1 MIRIKWSTFG
11 TGFFDSQILTPKIEL
26 LRPIGQEWDTMVYN
40 SFLAKKKVCEAMLEH
55 TAAQFSLSSFLRDMG
70 KKYGPL
76 YIRLFGYP
84 FSTASR
90 ILAKKIL
97 KILDGDRKGLLLD
110 VGCSHGAFDFE
121 LARRGY
127 TVVGVDINKE
137 SIGVGNKIKNSLR
150 VKNISFR
157 HMDILSNNFPD
168 KEFDAIIMFE
178 ALEHIKEDDRL
189 IWEFRRILKDDGTV
203 ILSVPYAE
211 RVDEYNEPVGA
222 CMTKDGGY
230 VCIGEGGSHYRN
242 GYNLDRMRGLFEK
255 NGFTIA
261 RWEYLCLPGWLESSI
276 LSFPFKF
283 PLSLLF
289 TYFSRN
295 RLKLVVIAKKVTSHR
310 ASVDKSG
317 CF

>member
-1 MIRIKWSTFG
+1 
-11 TGFFDSQILTPKIEL
+11 
-26 LRPIGQEWDTMVYN
+26 
-40 SFLAKKKVCEAMLEH
+40 
-55 TAAQFSLSSFLRDMG
+55 MG
-70 KKYGPL
+70 EKYGPL
-76 YIRLFGYP
+76 YIKLFGYP

-90 ILAKKIL
+90 ILARKTL

-150 VKNISFR
+150 VKNISFH
-157 HMDILSNNFPD
+157 HMDILYNNFQD
-168 KEFDAIIMFE
+168 EKFDVIIIFE

-189 IWEFRRILKDDGTV
+189 IWEFCRILKDDGTV

-211 RVDEYNEPVGA
+211 RVEEYNEPVGA
-222 CMTKDGGY
+222 CMTKHGGY

-242 GYNLDRMRGLFEK
+242 GYNLDRMQGLLEK

-261 RWEYLCLPGWLESSI
+261 RWEYVCFPGWLESSV
-276 LSFPFKF
+276 LSFPLKY

-289 TYFSRN
+289 THFSRN

-310 ASVDKSG
+310 ASVD
-317 CF
+317 

>member
-1 MIRIKWSTFG
+1 
-11 TGFFDSQILTPKIEL
+11 
-26 LRPIGQEWDTMVYN
+26 MVYN
-40 SFLAKKKVCEAMLEH
+40 SFLAKKKVCEAMLGH
-55 TAAQFSLSSFLRDMG
+55 TAAQFGLSSFLRNMG
-70 KKYGPL
+70 EKYGPL

-84 FSTASR
+84 LSTASR
-90 ILAKKIL
+90 ILARKTL
-97 KILDGDRKGLLLD
+97 KILDKDEKGILLD

-137 SIGVGNKIKNSLR
+137 SIDVGNKIKNSLG
-150 VKNISFR
+150 VKNIRFH
-157 HMDILSNNFPD
+157 HMDILSNHFPD
-168 KEFDAIIMFE
+168 KEFGAIIMFE

-189 IWEFRRILKDDGTV
+189 IREFRRILKDDGII

-211 RVDEYNEPVGA
+211 RVDEYIEPVGA
-222 CMTKDGGY
+222 CMTRDGGCI
-230 VCIGEGGSHYRN
+230 CIGEGGSHYRN
-242 GYNLDRMRGLFEK
+242 GYNLDRMRGLLEK

-261 RWEYLCLPGWLESSI
+261 RSEFLCYPKWLESSI
-276 LSFPFKF
+276 WSFPFKF

-289 TYFSRN
+289 TRFSRN
-295 RLKLVVIAKKVTSHR
+295 RLKLLVIAKKVTSHR